1 MGPFETDRLI
11 LRQFVP
17 EDVPVLEGLIYS
29 DREVWGQYSG
39 YGDKPELLEKA
50 FMNHVYQL
58 DDAEFGFLAVVLKK
72 TGLAIG
78 QVHLDPYPNMWY
90 QVRDEPPRPV
100 NNIEVELAF
109 AFGKEFWGQSYAY
122 EACQPLIDYAFKELK
137 IPRLLGGAKQTNDR
151 SVRLQRRLG
160 FDIYQNGG
168 PDYPGKSG
176 WVSVLNNPLN
186 DISQPGP
193 S

>member
-1 MGPFETDRLI
+1 MHHVH
-11 LRQFVP
+11 Q
-17 EDVPVLEGLIYS
+17 LE
-29 DREVWGQYSG
+29 
-39 YGDKPELLEKA
+39 
-50 FMNHVYQL
+50 
-58 DDAEFGFLAVVLKK
+58 DAEFGFQAVVLKE

-90 QVRDEPPRPV
+90 SVEDEPSLPV

-109 AFGKEFWGQSYAY
+109 AFDKAFWGQSYAY
-122 EACQPLIDYAFKELK
+122 EACRPLIDYAFNELK
-137 IPRLLGGAKQTNDR
+137 IPRLLGGSKQSNDR

-176 WVSVLNNPLN
+176 WVSVLNNPLV
-186 DISQPGP
+186 DIPPRVP

>member
-1 MGPFETDRLI
+1 MGPFETDRRI
-11 LRQFVP
+11 LRQFVL
-17 EDVPVLEGLIYS
+17 EDVPVLKSLIYS

-39 YGDKPELLEKA
+39 YGDKPELLERA
-50 FMNHVYQL
+50 FMNRVHQL
-58 DDAEFGFLAVVLKK
+58 DDAEFGFLAVVLKE
-72 TGLAIG
+72 TGLPIG

-90 QVRDEPPRPV
+90 HVRDEPLEPV

-109 AFGKEFWGQSYAY
+109 AFGKAFWGQSYAY
-122 EACQPLIDYAFKELK
+122 EACQPLIDYAFNDLK
-137 IPRLLGGAKQTNDR
+137 IPRLLGGAKQTNSR

-160 FDIYQNGG
+160 FDIYENDG

-176 WVSVLNNPLN
+176 WVSVLDNPLI
-186 DISQPGP
+186 DIPRCGP